1 MKNYRILSIIRN
13 LEGRNHRYDL
23 NRVSGV
29 YVCPTLNNG
38 DKKTETDFICCPNSY
53 INSIENITGIAP
65 HNGAYDI
72 GTRVVG
78 GTITGFY
85 LNNSK
90 AGVILNH
97 ERQVPFLEVRRIPIP
112 QAINNENNMANTT
125 KTVKT
130 VKTAPS
136 RSTAKAAAA
145 PKLAVQNPFEELETK
160 ILKLTPIRLA
170 KFFKKDLPNTLEEFL
185 QNFFVTYNND
195 HPTIYV
201 ESKREQTS
209 VGRRRSLGDIFLIC
223 KYYYPSCNL
232 NDVVKILFKSF
243 PDKFAGF
250 RSSYCHTI
258 NKRVFYYSQ
267 GAGQLFQD
275 VKDEYDNVNEY
286 YISKLK

>member
-23 NRVSGV
+23 NRISGV

-38 DKKTETDFICCPNSY
+38 DKKTETDFICCPNSH

-90 AGVILNH
+90 AGVILDY

-112 QAINNENNMANTT
+112 KAINNENNMANTT
-125 KTVKT
+125 KT

-170 KFFKKDLPNTLEEFL
+170 KFFKKNLPDTLEEFL
-185 QNFFVTYNND
+185 QNFFVTYNNE

-201 ESKREQTS
+201 ESKKEQTS

-232 NDVVKILFKSF
+232 NDVVKILFKTF
-243 PDKFAGF
+243 PTKLKGF
-250 RSSYCHTI
+250 RSSYCYTI
-258 NKRVFYYSQ
+258 NKRVFYYAQ
-267 GAGQLFQD
+267 RAGALFQENT
-275 VKDEYDNVNEY
+275 DEYGKTNEFY
-286 YISKLK
+286 TSKLK